1 MCQFSRR
8 RSYPV
13 HEAGHEVTKGRLRG
27 EHGGRHVLIA
37 RGFGRLLSGFR
48 PIAPTP
54 SDEPQLGRSH
64 ATRAVL
70 VGAAGSAHG
79 RSCIAKSSASAR
91 RATSFRTSPFFASYL
106 KEISARAGW
115 SWFSA
120 PLYHRVSA
128 NRALRSSAMSSFE
141 LL

>member
-37 RGFGRLLSGFR
+37 RGFGRLLTGFR

-70 VGAAGSAHG
+70 VAPAGPAHG
-79 RSCIAKSSASAR
+79 RSWIAKSGPSPGP
-91 RATSFRTSPFFASYL
+91 ATPLRTSP
-106 KEISARAGW
+106 
-115 SWFSA
+115 
-120 PLYHRVSA
+120 
-128 NRALRSSAMSSFE
+128 
-141 LL
+141 